1 MHRQL
6 AFMNYEFS
14 SHLKGLGLSEKQ
26 FTQVVPV
33 HQTLD
38 CQYVFL
44 IVILFGRICNHQ
56 NLM

>member
-1 MHRQL
+1 
-6 AFMNYEFS
+6 MNYEFS
-14 SHLKGLGLSEKQ
+14 GQLKGLGLSEKQ

-33 HQTLD
+33 RQTLD

-44 IVILFGRICNHQ
+44 IVIPSGRICNHQ

>member
-1 MHRQL
+1 
-6 AFMNYEFS
+6 MNYEFS
-14 SHLKGLGLSEKQ
+14 GQLKGLGLSEKQ

-44 IVILFGRICNHQ
+44 IVIPSGRICNHQ